1 MLPEGRRPMV
11 QGLWSG
17 NLSHCIAGKF
27 MAVVL
32 SQGSVKAL
40 LSDDHFLG
48 RACFDED
55 RGQAGLHGSAAMRR
69 TPRPRI
75 LMLRCTAS
83 GRARRPSL
91 PIWARSDREPTTI

>member
-1 MLPEGRRPMV
+1 MRKTRPWRITSTH
-11 QGLWSG
+11 GHDAARGSAANGSG
-17 NLSHCIAGKF
+17 IVVRQFVTLHAGKF

-55 RGQAGLHGSAAMRR
+55 RGQAGLSRKRSNETH
-69 TPRPRI
+69 
-75 LMLRCTAS
+75 AS
-83 GRARRPSL
+83 TTDSDAPLYRKRPS
-91 PIWARSDREPTTI
+91 

>member
-1 MLPEGRRPMV
+1 MLPDGRRPMV

-17 NLSHCIAGKF
+17 NLSPYIAGKF

-32 SQGSVKAL
+32 GQGSVKAL

-55 RGQAGLHGSAAMRR
+55 RGQAGLSRKRSNETH
-69 TPRPRI
+69 
-75 LMLRCTAS
+75 AS
-83 GRARRPSL
+83 TTDSDAPLYRKRPS
-91 PIWARSDREPTTI
+91 

>member
-1 MLPEGRRPMV
+1 MV

-27 MAVVL
+27 MAVML
-32 SQGSVKAL
+32 SHGSVKAL

-55 RGQAGLHGSAAMRR
+55 RGQAGLSRKRSNETH
-69 TPRPRI
+69 
-75 LMLRCTAS
+75 AS
-83 GRARRPSL
+83 TTDSDAPLYRKRPSQAAKL
-91 PIWARSDREPTTI
+91 AYLGTF